1 MRHCRN
7 ISATVSK
14 PSAEPAIS
22 PARPLIQI
30 VIPGRPGASKMR
42 HPTGARTRAPR
53 GAASPESFQRPVFMD
68 SGPRPS
74 GDPGMTDVTAAA
86 LGPGDRAARVWHGRG
101 FLLPV
106 LRPRR
111 HRPRHLDAVD
121 KDRIDLLV
129 EE

>member
-1 MRHCRN
+1 
-7 ISATVSK
+7 SF
-14 PSAEPAIS
+14 
-22 PARPLIQI
+22 
-30 VIPGRPGASKMR
+30 
-42 HPTGARTRAPR
+42 R
-53 GAASPESFQRPVFMD
+53 GAAQRRARNPYSMPVFMN

-129 EE
+129 EEREEALDLRAFRDRLGI